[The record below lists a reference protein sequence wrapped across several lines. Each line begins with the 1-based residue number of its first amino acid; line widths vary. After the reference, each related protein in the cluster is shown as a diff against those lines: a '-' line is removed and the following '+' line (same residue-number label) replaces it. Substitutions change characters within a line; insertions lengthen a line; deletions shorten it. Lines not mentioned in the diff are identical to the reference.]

1 MILKKYRMI
10 FENGCIETLDEQ
22 EAEAHGN
29 FIIVEE
35 EIQEEDVQTEI

>member
-1 MILKKYRMI
+1 MILKKYRML

-22 EAEAHGN
+22 EAVAHGN

-35 EIQEEDVQTEI
+35 EIQEQNIEP